1 MRLGYHPMKKHLFLF
16 LSLLSSCGL
25 SQQPNK
31 DDAAAKPQQQEGKNV
46 YVNEAPLPEGWP
58 TPGPYDAVAEK
69 KYPAYRAAYTSGA
82 VGGMAFWTLFSHIKR
97 NDIPMTAPVEKTMSA
112 DADMKMSAMGFLYQ
126 NEKVGTVGADG
137 KKVEVKDVPA
147 TRVLTY
153 TWMGDDS
160 DDQVKIARTAIDAE
174 LTKRGITAKQYR
186 IMGYN
191 GPQTPRHRKTWEL
204 QAVLP

>member
-1 MRLGYHPMKKHLFLF
+1 MKKHLFLF

-25 SQQPNK
+25 GQQPNK
-31 DDAAAKPQQQEGKNV
+31 DDAAAKASEPQSKNV
-46 YVNEAPLPEGWP
+46 YVDEAPLPEGWP

-69 KYPAYRAAYTSGA
+69 KYPAYRAAYTSAAMDGL
-82 VGGMAFWTLFSHIKR
+82 AFWTLFSHIKR

-126 NEKVGTVGADG
+126 NEKVGTIGADG
-137 KKVEVKDVPA
+137 KKVEVKDVAA

-160 DDQVKIARTAIDAE
+160 DENVKTARTAIDAE
-174 LTKRGITAKQYR
+174 LTKRGITATQYR

-191 GPQTPRHRKTWEL
+191 GPQTPRNRKTWEL
-204 QAVLP
+204 HAVLP